1 VFVGEGFYMVKYR
14 RRYQIIADIVRA
26 AEKGAKKTKIMYFA
40 NLSYRL
46 LQKYLDDSLKVGFI
60 QESEG
65 GYESTDR
72 GRLFL
77 EKYAEF
83 SSKYSK
89 LVNDFE
95 ALKFEMEVLERMC
108 GSNVDGNGKVNSFR
122 RKSSEVLL

>member
-1 VFVGEGFYMVKYR
+1 MVRYR
-14 RRYQIIADIVRA
+14 RRFEIIADIIHG

-46 LQKYLDDSLKVGFI
+46 LQKYLDHSIRVGFI
-60 QESEG
+60 QESG
-65 GYESTDR
+65 DGYESTEK

-95 ALKFEMEVLERMC
+95 ALKFEMEALDRMC
-108 GSNVDGNGKVNSFR
+108 GSNADSGGKSGNSR
-122 RKSSEVLL
+122 RKLSEVLH

>member
-1 VFVGEGFYMVKYR
+1 MVKYR
-14 RRYQIIADIVRA
+14 RRFEIIVDVIHA

-40 NLSYRL
+40 NLSYKL

-60 QESEG
+60 QESG
-65 GYESTDR
+65 DGYESTDK

-89 LVNDFE
+89 LVTDFE
-95 ALKFEMEVLERMC
+95 ALKFEMESLDRMC
-108 GSNVDGNGKVNSFR
+108 GSNANDGGKAANNSR
-122 RKSSEVLL
+122 RKLSEVH

>member
-1 VFVGEGFYMVKYR
+1 VVFVVKYR
-14 RRYQIIADIVRA
+14 RRFQIIADIIHV

-40 NLSYRL
+40 NLSYKL
-46 LQKYLDDSLKVGFI
+46 LQKYLDDSLRVGFI
-60 QESEG
+60 QESG
-65 GYESTDR
+65 DGYESTDK

-83 SSKYSK
+83 SSKYAR

-108 GSNVDGNGKVNSFR
+108 GSNVGGEGKASSSR
-122 RKSSEVLL
+122 RKLSEVFH